1 MPRFEY
7 VDVRAQIKETA
18 TVYWYDANGN
28 LLITGLS
35 KRDTKKI
42 IKKRNYEGNLYRLS
56 LSFHSGEKKFQGGP
70 LAVKCV
76 LYDKKENKVSK
87 VTSKKNGTVWIE
99 KKYLESSG
107 FSKKMLDVIINKL
120 KGKLEFSFGIYTFR
134 SLL

>member
-35 KRDTKKI
+35 KRDTKKM
-42 IKKRNYEGNLYRLS
+42 IKKRKYEGNLYRLS

-87 VTSKKNGTVWIE
+87 VTSKKNGIVWIE
-99 KKYLESSG
+99 KEYLESSG
-107 FSKKMLDVIINKL
+107 FSKKMLDIIIKKL
-120 KGKLEFSFGIYTFR
+120 KGKLEFSFGIYRFG
-134 SLL
+134 SIL